1 MKKINVIGF
10 TVLLIAIVLS
20 GCGGKTTVGSE
31 SFSLDTLTEISIET
45 EGNPIRIYATD
56 GNEVLVSAPGY
67 KREWIS
73 TEDGRMVVRV
83 PSPAGIHLKAP
94 GQVEIAIPEHSSLE
108 LSAETDSGHVSI
120 EHVRLDRLNV
130 KTSAGNIKLVGLSG
144 HIQAVTAVG
153 RIETNLPIKASIE
166 DNLSGV
172 GNKLNGVLGDAAAE
186 EIRIVDVYT
195 ETGKINLE

>member
-1 MKKINVIGF
+1 MKKINVIGV
-10 TVLLIAIVLS
+10 TVLLIVTVLS

-31 SFSLDTLTEISIET
+31 SFSLDSLSEILIVT

-56 GNEVLVSAPGY
+56 GNEVLISAPGY
-67 KREWIS
+67 KQEWVKS
-73 TEDGRMVVRV
+73 EDGRLVVNV

-94 GQVEIAIPEHSSLE
+94 GQVEIAIPKHSSLE
-108 LSAETDSGHVSI
+108 LSAETDSGNISI
-120 EHVRLDRLNV
+120 EHVLLDRLNV

-144 HIQAVTAVG
+144 HIQAVTGVG
-153 RIETNLPIKASIE
+153 RIETELPIKTSIE

-172 GNKLNGVLGDAAAE
+172 GNKLKGILGNAPEKAQSIDL
-186 EIRIVDVYT
+186 YT